1 MGTYLPS
8 RTGSNYTTADPFF
21 YKSQKVYSDFAKW
34 MANVPPLRYTANYV
48 AMGSVWTA
56 SLSKMFKGD
65 LKTPAD
71 VIADVQTGYKQA
83 VSQ

>member
-1 MGTYLPS
+1 ME
-8 RTGSNYTTADPFF
+8 
-21 YKSQKVYSDFAKW
+21 KVPA
-34 MANVPPLRYTANYV
+34 LRYTANYV
-48 AMGSVWTA
+48 TMGSVMTA

-65 LKTPAD
+65 LKTPDA